1 MAIQEITW
9 EDPYIVR
16 AINDGYRNLHYLL
29 PTDPA
34 WLFEARRRYLSIL
47 DKNSVCSN
55 AIEAMPY
62 DNELPT
68 WGWSKDM
75 MEALSTIKMGD
86 MSKCKLTIERLRGV
100 HVLQTPLALTSLAG
114 RDNRM
119 IEDSKNRLYVD
130 LITVS
135 DAFVSFKAVKIPQ
148 STLDEIQR
156 ISKEHSNIANPRE
169 AVLNTLRHRSGDIKT
184 TLYENVPTL
193 RLVLLRM
200 QALLSYKALVVSVS
214 HAPRA
219 ARRRTIRENRDQ
231 MDTPVKTITWRKVK
245 RSRSLSGQEIEER
258 DKHWWVTG
266 HVRAQPY
273 PSEGPDVFHPKYIA
287 PHVKGN
293 TQAPLYNPPV
303 VNVVR
308 R

>member
-9 EDPYIVR
+9 EDPYVLR
-16 AINDGYRNLHYLL
+16 AIKDGFRNLHFLL

-34 WLFEARRRYLSIL
+34 WLFEARRRWLSIL

-55 AIEAMPY
+55 AHEAMPY
-62 DNELPT
+62 DSDLPT
-68 WGWSKDM
+68 WGWSKEM
-75 MEALSTIKMGD
+75 MEALSTMKMGD
-86 MSKCKLTIERLRGV
+86 MSKCKLTVKRLRGV
-100 HVLQTPLALTSLAG
+100 HVLQTPMALTSLAG
-114 RDNRM
+114 RDNRLK
-119 IEDSKNRLYVD
+119 EDSQNRLYVD
-130 LITVS
+130 LIIVDDTTVS
-135 DAFVSFKAVKIPQ
+135 FQAMKIPQ
-148 STLDEIQR
+148 STLDEINR
-156 ISKEHSNIANPRE
+156 ISENLQNIADPRE
-169 AVLNTLRHRSGDIKT
+169 AIMNTLRHRSWDITT
-184 TLYENVPTL
+184 TLYENIPTL
-193 RLVLLRM
+193 HLTLLRI
-200 QALLSYKALVVSVS
+200 QALLSYKALEVSVS

-219 ARRRTIRENRDQ
+219 ARRRSIRENHGR

-245 RSRSLSGQEIEER
+245 RSRSSTGQVIEER
-258 DKHWWVTG
+258 DKHWWVRG

-293 TQAPLYNPPV
+293 TEAPLYSPPV